1 MDKRGKRLALV
12 AHCILNQN
20 SRVFGLAEE
29 AGIIREVLEVF
40 MRNNVGLIQMPCPEL
55 AYAGLSRAPK
65 NREQYDNLEF
75 RSLCKKIA
83 EELAKQVSEYERH
96 GTMLKVVV
104 GVDGSPSCGVK
115 NKGIFIEEL
124 RLSLNKVGVA
134 TPLFEID
141 LKSLK
146 ESVAQ
151 IEKLIKQN
159 DSSFKLEA

>member
-1 MDKRGKRLALV
+1 MDKRSNKLALI

-29 AGIIREVLEVF
+29 AGIVMEVIEAF
-40 MRNNVGLIQMPCPEL
+40 MRNNVGVIQMPCPEL

-65 NREQYDNLEF
+65 TREQYDTLEF

-83 EELAKQVSEYERH
+83 EELALQISEYKRH
-96 GTMLKVVV
+96 GILLKVVV

-115 NKGIFIEEL
+115 NHGIFIEEL
-124 RLSLNKVGVA
+124 RLALGKVGFS
-134 TPLFEID
+134 TPFFEID

-151 IEKLIKQN
+151 IEKLIKQ
-159 DSSFKLEA
+159 S

>member
-29 AGIIREVLEVF
+29 VGIIREVLEVF
-40 MRNNVGLIQMPCPEL
+40 MRNNFGVIQMPCPEL

-65 NREQYDNLEF
+65 TREQYDNLEF

-83 EELAKQVSEYERH
+83 EELTKQVSEYARH
-96 GTMLKVVV
+96 GIMLKVVV
-104 GVDGSPSCGVK
+104 GVDNSPSCGVK
-115 NKGIFIEEL
+115 NNGIFIEEL
-124 RLSLNKVGVA
+124 RLALDKVGVA
-134 TPLFEID
+134 TPFCEID
-141 LKSLK
+141 LKTLK

-151 IEKLIKQN
+151 IEKLVKQN
-159 DSSFKLEA
+159 NS